1 MFYRACLEIFIIVIL
16 GSCMPLSHRLRDI
29 DSGVLGERK
38 HKVRRDK
45 ERSDELIMTALAR
58 RNVKQVLKG
67 CLGKLLSTS
76 FFVWRMARD
85 LRTLVVRRAKW
96 VAERVALAY

>member
-1 MFYRACLEIFIIVIL
+1 LEIFSIVIL

-29 DSGVLGERK
+29 YSGGRGERK
-38 HKVRRDK
+38 DKVRRDK
-45 ERSDELIMTALAR
+45 ERSDELIEKAR
-58 RNVKQVLKG
+58 RNVKLVWKG
-67 CLGKLLSTS
+67 CLGKLPSAS

-85 LRTLVVRRAKW
+85 PRTLVVQRAKW